1 MPILKRSSCVRYPV
15 EGGGQSGWLPLDT
28 AAGFPEA
35 TGGITV
41 DVTIEYDPEE
51 GFILAYVARE
61 DPSMSDDMWFGS
73 LSEAE
78 RAAEEMFGIGPNR
91 WKLV

>member
-15 EGGGQSGWLPLDT
+15 EGGGHSAWLPLD
-28 AAGFPEA
+28 AATGFPEA
-35 TGGITV
+35 TRGITL

-51 GFILAYVARE
+51 GFILAYAARE

-78 RAAEEMFGIGPNR
+78 KTAEEMFGIGPNR
-91 WKLV
+91 WKLA